1 MSESEQWQREQH
13 DTGLLVARVLL
24 GVLFIV
30 MGVYKLSG
38 IDELATWLGT
48 QNVPLPTA
56 AAWFAAIVETAG
68 GIALA
73 VGIFPGRVALLL
85 ALYLIPAT
93 LKFHGDINVD
103 AQITHLIKNTGII
116 GGLIA
121 LWASRGGRLRLT

>member
-30 MGVYKLSG
+30 MGIYKLSDVEG
-38 IDELATWLGT
+38 LATWLGK
-48 QNVPLPTA
+48 QDLPVPTLL
-56 AAWFAAIVETAG
+56 AWFSAIVETAG
-68 GIALA
+68 GLALA

-93 LKFHGDINVD
+93 LKFHGDIEVD

-121 LWASRGGRLRLT
+121 LWASRGGKLRLV